1 MKTSSNLLT
10 NNLSSATEILVEIYR
25 FGSEIDHQES
35 DSPEMESASARL
47 IGIAT
52 SELKFVTDL
61 PFRFSEEIGVGFP
74 STDDANSVFPATVN
88 MIQKQGRNKWH
99 VTCSF
104 HDSIR
109 RPVVQQLANQGV
121 IDRRQQ
127 SRNPSDV
134 SASIRWECCRDE
146 IEAEVRNISQDGCRL
161 AITDANPDAL
171 RLLISIQ
178 HQDRENLEIKAV
190 KKWLTR
196 SKSLIEIG
204 CEFDRPLSRDWVAR
218 ISQAIND
225 ANDPGLGLVNRMLC
239 WLKPEWGNSNS
250 AT

>member
-1 MKTSSNLLT
+1 VKTSSNLLT
-10 NNLSSATEILVEIYR
+10 NDFSSEAEILVEIHR
-25 FGSEIDHQES
+25 FKTENHLQES
-35 DSPEMESASARL
+35 NDSPELEPGSARL

-52 SELKFVTDL
+52 SELKFVTNV

-74 STDDANSVFPATVN
+74 STDDVNSVFPATVN
-88 MIQKQGRNKWH
+88 MIQKQGRNEWH

-127 SRNPSDV
+127 SRNPSDF
-134 SASIRWECCRDE
+134 SASIRWECCRNE

-161 AITDANPDAL
+161 AISDANPDAL

-178 HQDRENLEIKAV
+178 HQDGENLEIKAV
-190 KKWLTR
+190 KKWQTR

-204 CEFDRPLSRDWVAR
+204 CEFDRPLSRVWVDR
-218 ISQAIND
+218 ISRSIDD
-225 ANDPGLGLVNRMLC
+225 ANSSAVGLVDRMLG
-239 WLKPEWGNSNS
+239 WLKTDWGKS
-250 AT
+250 